1 MNAYVVK
8 GMLLIALGAVLWG
21 FSGMCSQF
29 VQQQRMMSAEWVV
42 AMRLVIAGVITV
54 VVAFYQGRTSIFKV
68 FSDWKDTL
76 RLVIFG
82 YLACGCANTP
92 ILKRLPMQ
100 GQGLRRSYNM

>member
-1 MNAYVVK
+1 MNAYVMK

-54 VVAFYQGRTSIFKV
+54 VAAFYQGRASIFKV

-76 RLVIFG
+76 RLVI
-82 YLACGCANTP
+82 CGCANTP

-100 GQGLRRSYNM
+100 GQGLRRSYNMWVLH